1 MKKQKRIFIIL
12 GIVVLLILIIVL
24 NLTFKD
30 KGLVVETK
38 SADIGTIVSKV
49 SGDGELK
56 AEAQVNLQSQT
67 MGTVEKLFVKE
78 GDHVTKGQ
86 LVCLLDSTSS
96 KANLELS
103 QAQFDQTQQ
112 AFARSESLYAQRL
125 ISPQDYESAKAAFKS
140 AKARLQQAQDSYEKT
155 KITSPIT
162 GTVTQVNIE
171 EGEAVM
177 IGTMN
182 NLGTIM
188 MVIADLTKMMGIIN
202 LDETEVPAVKIG
214 AEAIITMDAFPD
226 TSFYGEVT
234 KVGYMPKQTVSSVTD
249 QTIDF
254 EIEIALDQASPELR
268 PGMSINAE
276 IITGEK
282 DSVLVIPVQ
291 AAGRRKLKGQET
303 QTCFVVEKG
312 TAKLTAITTGLSS
325 ESDIEITSGLTA
337 GQQVIT
343 GPYKVLSKLKDGD
356 RVKPE
361 SFAVD
366 KKSIPKSE
374 PNPMRARRQLRR
386 AGGGR

>member
-1 MKKQKRIFIIL
+1 MKKKRLFIIL
-12 GIVVLLILIIVL
+12 GIIILLIVIVIL
-24 NLTFKD
+24 NLKFKD
-30 KGLVVETK
+30 QGIMVETK
-38 SADIGTIVSKV
+38 RAEFGKIVSKV

-56 AEAQVNLQSQT
+56 AEAQVNLQAQT

-78 GDHVTKGQ
+78 GDLVTKGQ

-96 KANLELS
+96 KANLELT

-112 AFARSESLYAQRL
+112 AFARSESLFAQKL

-140 AKARLQQAQDSYEKT
+140 AKARLEQAKDSYEKT
-155 KITSPIT
+155 KITAPIS

-188 MVIADLTKMMGIIN
+188 MVIADLTKMMGIVD

-214 AEAIITMDAFPD
+214 AKATITMDAFPD
-226 TSFYGEVT
+226 TSFSGVVT
-234 KVGYMPKQTVSSVTD
+234 KVGYMPKQTITSVTD

-254 EIEIALDQASPELR
+254 EIEVSLDRTSPELR

-312 TAKLTAITTGLSS
+312 IAKLTAITTGLSS
-325 ESDIEITSGLTA
+325 ETDIEITSGLTA

-356 RVKPE
+356 RVKSEAPA
-361 SFAVD
+361 FD
-366 KKSIPKSE
+366 KQTTTKSE
-374 PNPMRARRQLRR
+374 SSPMGAGRQLRR
-386 AGGGR
+386 ASGGR